1 MSIAELWSVSSRIVV
16 SERSRTA
23 NYQYLILIKNQVKI
37 DFQGLFYDIIQLKI
51 TTMKYKKI
59 KIGILTGL
67 VFYTVFHILYLIVLK
82 AHWWEID
89 DLKYFMPI
97 WTAGM
102 FYVGYGLS
110 KKYYNKKESIIQKYY
125 QIITTMKMQK

>member
-1 MSIAELWSVSSRIVV
+1 
-16 SERSRTA
+16 
-23 NYQYLILIKNQVKI
+23 
-37 DFQGLFYDIIQLKI
+37 
-51 TTMKYKKI
+51 MKYKKI

>member
-1 MSIAELWSVSSRIVV
+1 
-16 SERSRTA
+16 
-23 NYQYLILIKNQVKI
+23 
-37 DFQGLFYDIIQLKI
+37 
-51 TTMKYKKI
+51 
-59 KIGILTGL
+59 
-67 VFYTVFHILYLIVLK
+67 
-82 AHWWEID
+82 
-89 DLKYFMPI
+89 MPI